1 MMNTCRDFN
10 TKQKENEMKLN
21 LSTNFN
27 NKLGKILISHNKEIF
42 FSRKAICFEI
52 NVQLVKFAE

>member
-1 MMNTCRDFN
+1 MMNRDLN
-10 TKQKENEMKLN
+10 LKQKENEIEFN

-27 NKLGKILISHNKEIF
+27 NKLKKLISYNKKNLF

-52 NVQLVKFAE
+52 NVQLVIFAE